1 LDSEIKQ
8 RRLGMRSV
16 WAYWFLIILI
26 ILAIL
31 YFSMGIA
38 KAGEYQCH
46 VLTETGTYKI
56 YKAPWWELQKEF
68 DKRVPQHKGLLVL
81 AFSDFNRKEIWYSE
95 DALDTAIAKTSWL
108 RRFYKHPLEVELQN
122 VLSYGN
128 LVRALKQDKK
138 DLARMNERPI
148 FNWNENK
155 GIR

>member
-1 LDSEIKQ
+1 
-8 RRLGMRSV
+8 MRSV
-16 WAYWFLIILI
+16 WTYWFIIILI

-46 VLTETGTYKI
+46 VLTDTGTYKI

-68 DKRVPQHKGLLVL
+68 NKRVPQHKGLLVL
-81 AFSDFNRKEIWYSE
+81 AFSDFSRKDIWYSD
-95 DALDTAIAKTSWL
+95 DALDSAIAKIPWL
-108 RRFYKHPLEVELQN
+108 RRLHKHPLEVELKN

-128 LVRALKQDKK
+128 LIRALMQDKD
-138 DLARMNERPI
+138 DLAKMNERPI
-148 FNWNENK
+148 INWDEDK

>member
-1 LDSEIKQ
+1 
-8 RRLGMRSV
+8 MRGV
-16 WAYWFLIILI
+16 WTYWFIIILI

-46 VLTETGTYKI
+46 VLTDTGTYKI

-68 DKRVPQHKGLLVL
+68 NKRVPQHKGLLVL
-81 AFSDFNRKEIWYSE
+81 AFSDFNRKDIWYSE
-95 DALDTAIAKTSWL
+95 DALDSAIAKIPWL
-108 RRFYKHPLEVELQN
+108 RRLHKHPLEVELKN

-128 LVRALKQDKK
+128 LVRALMRDKE
-138 DLARMNERPI
+138 DLAKMNERPVI
-148 FNWNENK
+148 NWDEDK

>member
-1 LDSEIKQ
+1 
-8 RRLGMRSV
+8 MRSV
-16 WAYWFLIILI
+16 WTYWFIIILI

-46 VLTETGTYKI
+46 VLTDTGTYKI

-68 DKRVPQHKGLLVL
+68 NKRVPQHKGLLVL
-81 AFSDFNRKEIWYSE
+81 AFSDFSRKDIWYSD
-95 DALDTAIAKTSWL
+95 DALDSAIAKIPWL
-108 RRFYKHPLEVELQN
+108 RRLHKHPLEVELKN

-128 LVRALKQDKK
+128 LIRALMQDKE
-138 DLARMNERPI
+138 DLAKMNERPI
-148 FNWNENK
+148 INWDEDK

>member
-1 LDSEIKQ
+1 
-8 RRLGMRSV
+8 MRGV
-16 WAYWFLIILI
+16 WTYWFIIILI

-46 VLTETGTYKI
+46 VLTDTGTYKI

-68 DKRVPQHKGLLVL
+68 NKRVPQHKGLLVL
-81 AFSDFNRKEIWYSE
+81 AFSDFSRKDIWYSD
-95 DALDTAIAKTSWL
+95 DALDSAIAKIPWL
-108 RRFYKHPLEVELQN
+108 RRLHKHPLEVELKN

-128 LVRALKQDKK
+128 LIRALMRDKE
-138 DLARMNERPI
+138 DLAKINERPVI
-148 FNWNENK
+148 NWDEDK